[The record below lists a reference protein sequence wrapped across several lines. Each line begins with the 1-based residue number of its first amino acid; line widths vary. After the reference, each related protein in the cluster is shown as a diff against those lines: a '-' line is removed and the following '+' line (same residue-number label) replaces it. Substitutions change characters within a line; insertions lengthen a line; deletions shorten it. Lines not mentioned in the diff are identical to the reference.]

1 MTASPFRI
9 TGQSLLVLLLTALIA
24 CTQNAQLSND
34 LSRNE
39 TLAKQ
44 KKLRINV
51 GEIKEIRMRSSA
63 DTSLQMMVTSENP
76 EVVDVS
82 RKQAPQ
88 ETVALKPGRSVPMI
102 YLLKG
107 VTAGTAKVIFSEKQT
122 GLNAKEQIRRT
133 YLVQVVN
140 R

>member
-34 LSRNE
+34 LSKNE

-51 GEIKEIRMRSSA
+51 GEIKEIRMRSST

-107 VTAGTAKVIFSEKQT
+107 VTAGTDKVIFSEKQT

>member
-34 LSRNE
+34 LSKNE

-63 DTSLQMMVTSENP
+63 DTSLQMIATSENP

-88 ETVALKPGRSVPMI
+88 ESVALKPGRSVPMI